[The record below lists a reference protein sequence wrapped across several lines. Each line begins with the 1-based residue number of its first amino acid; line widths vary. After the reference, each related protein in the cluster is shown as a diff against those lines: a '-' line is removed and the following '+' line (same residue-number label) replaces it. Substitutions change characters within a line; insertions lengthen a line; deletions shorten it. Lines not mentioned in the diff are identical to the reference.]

1 MYGMWSPGVTNYG
14 VRSDMMIFDDQSI
27 GAQLSATIELQ
38 CNLNSM
44 VDMKIYCTGEV
55 DQKNPE
61 KKLKK

>member
-1 MYGMWSPGVTNYG
+1 
-14 VRSDMMIFDDQSI
+14 MMIFDDQFI
-27 GAQLSATIELQ
+27 GAQLSATIELK

-44 VDMKIYCTGEV
+44 VYMKIYCTVEV

>member
-1 MYGMWSPGVTNYG
+1 MI
-14 VRSDMMIFDDQSI
+14 IFDDQSI

-44 VDMKIYCTGEV
+44 VDMKIYCTVEV

-61 KKLKK
+61 KKLKN